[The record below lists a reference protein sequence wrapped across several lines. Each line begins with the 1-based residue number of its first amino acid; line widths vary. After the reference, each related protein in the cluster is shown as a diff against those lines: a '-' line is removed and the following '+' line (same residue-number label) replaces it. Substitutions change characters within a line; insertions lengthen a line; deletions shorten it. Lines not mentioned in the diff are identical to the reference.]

1 MSVAW
6 FRSRKGPSDSP
17 TKGTSD
23 GPSAAYSHPR
33 VPGRGD
39 HRTVLPHRRHLCPPQ
54 PKRASLRVHKE
65 ALRLRGAHP
74 GALAAASGRGERT
87 LVLAGC
93 PAVLLP
99 PVPGGSGAAPFL
111 LQPAQGLQEAQA
123 LPGAPA
129 SRGPLRAGGR
139 SGDLARRLHLAR
151 SPASAPSPSVGGLRW
166 GRVGT
171 LGKLQRLRGQ
181 AAPPVRPQPH
191 SHLL

>member
-93 PAVLLP
+93 PAVVLP
-99 PVPGGSGAAPFL
+99 PVPGGIGAVPFL
-111 LQPAQGLQEAQA
+111 LPPAGEEAQA
-123 LPGAPA
+123 LSGAPA
-129 SRGPLRAGGR
+129 SRRGPLRAGGR
-139 SGDLARRLHLAR
+139 SGDLAHRLHLAR
-151 SPASAPSPSVGGLRW
+151 SPASAPSSSVSGFRW

-181 AAPPVRPQPH
+181 AAYA
-191 SHLL
+191 L